1 MTYFQNT
8 TDASGLYR
16 PSSAAGSDNT
26 AGTALQG
33 NLADFMKN
41 GSVVRVTLISTP
53 QIQVTDIQPSTV
65 FTDSFGAL

>member
-26 AGTALQG
+26 TGTAVQG

-41 GSVVRVTLISTP
+41 GSVVRLTLISAP
-53 QIQVTDIQPSTV
+53 QIQVTDIQPSSA